1 MREGVQGSIVSTK
14 IPCSE
19 PAKISRECKYML
31 VPNHSFPEAHL
42 GLETKNDKAIK
53 ETECSPG

>member
-1 MREGVQGSIVSTK
+1 MQEGVQESIVSTK
-14 IPCSE
+14 VPCSE
-19 PAKISRECKYML
+19 PAKMSRECKYML

-53 ETECSPG
+53 ETECSLG